1 MTPDDRFAQESRG
14 PVAWMARNGVA
25 ANLLMLFIVA
35 AGLLSL
41 SGLVQEPFPTV
52 SLDAV
57 EIAVP
62 YPGATPNEVEESI
75 VVRIEEQ
82 VGTLEGIGEVTS
94 VAAEGLA
101 SVVVELAAGADAGRA
116 LDEVEAAVGRIRTLP
131 ARAERPRIRE
141 MTNRQSVLRLVV
153 YGDVGE
159 RALKELAYRIEDGLA
174 ALPGVSQVETS
185 GVRGYEVSV
194 EVPLHRL
201 RALGL
206 THADV
211 SDAVR
216 AGSLDLSAG
225 RLETRDAQVRV
236 RTSGRR
242 HHQHDFEE
250 IVVLSRAD
258 GTVVRLGDIATV
270 RDGFADTDLIVR
282 YNGRPAAFVE
292 VYRSSGEQVMEVVAA
307 VEDHLARQV
316 VPSLPAGVAVEIW
329 NNDADVY
336 ESRLDLLLENGALGL
351 LLVLAALAMFLQI
364 RLAAWVAAGIGISF
378 VGALAVAL
386 AFDVSI
392 NTISLFAFILAVGI
406 VVDDAIVVAENVHA
420 ERRKGTPALA
430 AAIRGAQRVGRPVV
444 FAVLTTVGAFAPL
457 LLIPGPIGAM
467 MRPLSIIL
475 IGVLLVSLVES
486 LLVLPHHLSHLPDP
500 ALPPANPVE
509 RFFSRIQGRV
519 DGGLRWFVEGPL
531 DRGLRLATAEPA
543 VVIAGGVAA
552 IVLCVGLVG
561 SGTVPVIFIE
571 DVESDI
577 VTASLVMPEGT
588 PAHRTAELAG
598 ELEAAGRRA
607 IEELSRGRS
616 DGAPDLLTGV
626 NLTVGARAR
635 TLGGSIEQT
644 PDLNPRANVAAV
656 EFRLPAAEVRDI
668 AAETFAQ
675 AWRRQAG
682 PAPDA
687 RSLTFGADL
696 LDLGVPVQVELAHPE
711 PDRLGP
717 IAESIVDSL
726 RGIEGVFDVRSDHA
740 SGVQELQIELRPAA
754 RTLGLTLD
762 ALARQVRAAFFGE
775 EALRVQ
781 RGREDVRVYVRLPPE
796 DRDTIADV
804 EDYLIRTPGG
814 ADVPLSRVA
823 TVSLGES
830 PSSIRRKAGRRIV
843 TVTADVDDGVV
854 TGGEATAVLTA
865 TALPELER
873 AHPGLTYALGGQQQQ
888 QAESFEGLT
897 RGLLLALLAIYAL
910 LAIPFGSY
918 TMPLLVMAAIPFG
931 IVGAVLGH
939 LIMGIGLSA
948 TSMWGVIGL
957 TGVVVNDS
965 LVMIDFICERL
976 RLGAPVRIAV
986 IEGAKRRFRPI
997 MLTSLTTFLG
1007 FAPLI
1012 FERSIQAQFLS
1023 PLGVSL
1029 GFGLLFATVILM
1041 LVVPALATVYFGVTM
1056 PRTAMSGPVA
1066 TAGPAAAG

>member
-1 MTPDDRFAQESRG
+1 MTPEPRG
-14 PVAWMARNGVA
+14 PIAYMAANGVA
-25 ANLLMLFIVA
+25 ANFLMFFIVA

-41 SGLVQEPFPTV
+41 PGLVQEPFPTV
-52 SLDAV
+52 SLDAI
-57 EIAVP
+57 EISVP

-82 VGTLEGIGEVTS
+82 VGTLDGVDEVTS

-101 SVVVELAAGADAGRA
+101 SVVVELETGTDAGRA
-116 LDEVEAAVGRIRTLP
+116 LDEVEAAVGRIQTLP

-153 YGDVGE
+153 YGDVRE
-159 RALKELAYRIEDGLA
+159 RALKELAYGLEDGLA
-174 ALPGVSQVETS
+174 ALPRVSHVETS
-185 GVRGYEVSV
+185 GVRGYEVSI

-206 THADV
+206 THADI

-236 RTSGRR
+236 RTTGRR
-242 HHQHDFEE
+242 YDQHDFEE

-258 GTVVRLGDIATV
+258 GTAVRLGDIATV
-270 RDGFADTDLIVR
+270 SDGFADTDLIVR
-282 YNGRPAAFVE
+282 YNGQPAAFVE

-307 VEDHLARQV
+307 VEEHLERQV

-329 NNDADVY
+329 NNDAEVY
-336 ESRLDLLLENGALGL
+336 ESRVDLLLENGALGL
-351 LLVLAALAMFLQI
+351 LLVLAALALFLQI

-420 ERRKGTPALA
+420 ERRRGTPALA
-430 AAIRGAQRVGRPVV
+430 AAIRGARRVERPLI

-475 IGVLLVSLVES
+475 IGVLLVSLIES
-486 LLVLPHHLSHLPDP
+486 LLVLPNHLSHLPDP
-500 ALPPANPVE
+500 ALPPANAVE

-519 DGGLRWFVEGPL
+519 DGGLRWFIEGPL
-531 DRGLRLATAEPA
+531 DRGLRLATGEPA

-552 IVLCVGLVG
+552 AILCAGLVG

-588 PAHRTAELAG
+588 PARRTAELAR
-598 ELEAAGRRA
+598 ELEAAGHRA
-607 IEELSRGRS
+607 IAQLSSGRS

-644 PDLNPRANVAAV
+644 PDQNPQANVAAV
-656 EFRLPAAEVRDI
+656 EFRLLGAEARDI
-668 AAETFAQ
+668 SAETFAQ
-675 AWRRQAG
+675 VWRERAG
-682 PAPDA
+682 PVPDA
-687 RSLTFGADL
+687 RSLTFAADL

-711 PDRLGP
+711 PGRLGP
-717 IAESIVDSL
+717 IAESVVDSL
-726 RGIEGVFDVRSDHA
+726 RGLEGVFDVRSDHA
-740 SGVQELQIELRPAA
+740 SGVQELQIALRPEA

-762 ALARQVRAAFFGE
+762 ALARQVRAGFFGE

-804 EDYLIRTPGG
+804 EDYLIRTPGR

-823 TVSLGES
+823 AVSMGES

-843 TVTADVDDGVV
+843 TVTADVDDGVI
-854 TGGEATAVLTA
+854 TGGEATGVLTA
-865 TALPELER
+865 SVFPELEN
-873 AHPGLTYALGGQQQQ
+873 ANPGLTFAVGGQQQQ

-931 IVGAVLGH
+931 LVGAVLGH
-939 LIMGIGLSA
+939 LVMGIGLSA

-965 LVMIDFICERL
+965 LMMIDFICERL
-976 RLGAPVRIAV
+976 RRGAPVRTAV
-986 IEGAKRRFRPI
+986 IDGAKRRFRPI
-997 MLTSLTTFLG
+997 MLTSMTTFLG

-1029 GFGLLFATVILM
+1029 GFGLVFATAILM

-1056 PRTAMSGPVA
+1056 SRTAMSGPVA
-1066 TAGPAAAG
+1066 TAESAPAG